1 MMALT
6 LHARWLVPWPRLY
19 CSILRG
25 VQHYHLSLLQGSICL
40 TLPVTLHVFCS
51 FQKVK
56 HACRVKRADRWNNFL
71 VEVNQELTVRETA
84 ELLK

>member
-1 MMALT
+1 M
-6 LHARWLVPWPRLY
+6 
-19 CSILRG
+19 
-25 VQHYHLSLLQGSICL
+25 
-40 TLPVTLHVFCS
+40 HVFYS
-51 FQKVK
+51 DQKVK

>member
-1 MMALT
+1 VSAVL
-6 LHARWLVPWPRLY
+6 LRLAF
-19 CSILRG
+19 S
-25 VQHYHLSLLQGSICL
+25 
-40 TLPVTLHVFCS
+40 
-51 FQKVK
+51 QKVK